1 MAKITV
7 IDEKIPNLDQ
17 AWAGVDS
24 DGKEWGYDKAR
35 VEEFIKETFKGRVG
49 HIVRSQD
56 KEEDGFF
63 HVRGFADQDSY
74 NEWLADKEGR
84 AELVITHFTI
94 PDMSST
100 TASYVLNLVNGSG
113 NFLVSTDDKVVVK
126 LRFVSALYSPI
137 DQSTTDS
144 GESGVLTVQTRI
156 NETAAWATK
165 GTIPINS
172 LPKDSTS
179 YTDVDISQYLSDG
192 QQQVRMIVRGET
204 SEANTNYA
212 TLTVVKTSLSLEFAN
227 DWENPITN
235 AAITPKYRIN
245 GSIEKTL
252 NIVVDGVRT
261 ITSYIG
267 EAVYLETPYEK
278 ITIVDSDSEVNPVC
292 TQGIHTIEAW
302 LSVDKNGVKVE
313 SEHVKSQVLII
324 LDDTQSEQYVILNNI
339 AESLVNW
346 TEQTFFSY
354 AVYNS
359 ADNELP
365 LTFTLYDYNRTKV
378 YASYPMGN
386 VPENSRYTFSNM
398 VEIEETYESFS
409 ARLDIMSGN
418 TLLKSLVFEIDNT
431 QNFSP
436 TAGAD
441 FIFNPK
447 LRSNE
452 EENPSTVI
460 NAVTGEVV
468 EATFTNFGHVNDAYT
483 VDEEGN
489 KCFRVLA
496 GDLLHITGY
505 EAYSGFMGSNHTSSL
520 TMEFDFA
527 VRNVTNEDDP
537 ILRMCTYDTNGNPIG
552 WEMRALSAMF
562 GTQGL
567 QVRLDQDIAW
577 SENKRTHVAV
587 NIVYNLAAKGINY
600 IRIFVNGKIN
610 REMSYLSSDT
620 FVQYVDGVKTS
631 DGIYI
636 GAPQAEIDIYSIRI
650 YKKALS
656 SADVQQDRV
665 AAFPTSAEKIA
676 FREANDILVNNAI
689 NYEKTK
695 AKYNTLL
702 WKPNTRTVGDCRLAT
717 YGDKS
722 KQLQYGDLVISILGD
737 PAHSGVLYNE
747 NTQGQGTSSMSY
759 WKWNQR
765 FQPDDDGYFVN
776 ELGERF
782 ELWQLMDGMPRSSR
796 NDAKINWASP
806 MQSHKLGATALYHD
820 CWKKIVKNN
829 TITSTEG
836 GQDFTGTEGGYADC
850 RVAVRQKPFFM
861 FVQKDESSEPEF
873 YALFTMGPGK
883 GDKPT
888 FGYDKS
894 MFPDFTMLEGCDN
907 DKPLVMHRVPWDS
920 HIEGSVEDE
929 IWKYNG
935 EDNWELSMGSG
946 NLWEGFKV
954 TFNFVYLLHT
964 DIKPYVGTYAQLI
977 SDPSVDTS
985 HDYWVTVADTNA
997 AKFDLFRYDIVEKA
1011 WLRAGLER
1019 VSLNVDTQ
1027 CGNIAGSSV
1036 DWDSINDKFIA
1047 KRIEMF
1053 KGEVEQHY
1061 HKEDALYTMMFLRLH
1076 GATDNRG
1083 KNTYLYRIK
1092 QGDPIMFFQ
1101 DDLDSIKPSDNV
1113 GRKTKPY
1120 WVEEHDLNA
1129 LGQPYWNSSRN
1140 AFYNLME
1147 QAFPDECRSMMNSIL
1162 TAMAE
1167 LGGGTLEGCYQ
1178 KYFYDV
1184 QEGIPAVAYNEIAR
1198 LLYEDAAVAFE
1209 DGRYTPN
1216 TPPLPQCLGDQLESE
1231 REWDKK
1237 RSIYCSSYASYGEF
1251 AAGEVAGALAF
1262 RSIVTTSGASPRY
1275 SFTVVP
1281 HLWLYPANGTGDSVF
1296 PTHTRVK
1303 AGESFT
1309 FPERTSDGNT
1319 NVRINGINYYR
1330 HIGEFGDKS
1339 VGEAFSLSG
1348 ERLTEFSAA
1357 STSPEFRITSMK
1369 VSAPNLERID
1379 LTGISTLAGALDLSG
1394 QRRLGEIS
1402 LSGTSLTSLVLPNTD
1417 TLTSLTLPSTLT
1429 SLRIDN
1435 QPALTSVSIDGTD
1448 NLQVLYIDHGKA
1460 KNFDSKAII
1469 TSLYR
1474 SSLSSGKKPS
1484 EITLLDVNWVDLQVE
1499 VVEWLCSIT
1508 NLTVTGK
1515 IAIKETSTLQN
1526 AVTWDIKN
1534 KINLKF
1540 GNVDDANSPDYQG
1553 LLMTYAQR
1561 NVTSATLTGNF
1572 YNDGKGEY
1580 PFTAVPNTGYANTQT
1595 KVLYSIDNPS
1605 GVDCS
1610 IDPLTGVLKVNMRAL
1625 PEYEAYV
1632 DVTVRISRY
1641 YEGVYQEDIVV
1652 TKSVKV
1658 YDRQAEL
1665 ADLVYADGTFSSLAD
1680 WDGTKT
1686 PIGICCYIA
1695 PRYKSGDKKGEIV
1708 EELFNPLDTQ
1718 QRLML
1723 ALEPVSCTSKAGT
1736 ANTTF
1741 AWGAYK
1747 DQSAA
1752 NGLFATVNGSKVY
1765 LRTTDGS
1772 LTETSFYDIPTIV
1785 NATSSGLKPG
1795 PVNNSASYIE
1805 DGNFRDESDT
1815 SGFGLLNDGFLPINA
1830 GTACGDGFAYE
1841 ETATELAARTLDS
1854 TLATLAGGG
1863 YKEGDVVNSGYAK
1876 TLKIIAHRNKI
1887 LTGAP
1892 TAEGLTQPL
1901 FNEMPIPA
1909 AGSGYSEL
1917 DSLAELLDDIA
1928 EWASGTLGDANPNKW
1943 RQLYYPA
1950 ASAAY
1955 AYEPTVTLKPN
1966 EVLADKFK
1974 AHNWFLPTNGINA
1987 RIRWYLYS
1995 EGKNIFAEALDKNL
2009 LTIKASSTHWSSTEY
2024 NATYAWYVYFNNGY
2038 TYYHNKYNT
2047 YFIVGAVAAF

>member
-17 AWAGVDS
+17 PWAGVGS

-74 NEWLADKEGR
+74 NEWLADKEGQ

-113 NFLVSTDDKVVVK
+113 NFLVSTDGKVVVK

-156 NETAAWATK
+156 NETAAWTTK
-165 GTIPINS
+165 GSMPINS

-313 SEHVKSQVLII
+313 SEHVTSQVLII
-324 LDDTQSEQYVILNNI
+324 LDTTKSEQYVILNNL
-339 AESLVNW
+339 ADSLVNW

-386 VPENSRYTFSNM
+386 VPENSRYTFANM
-398 VEIEETYESFS
+398 VEIEETYDSFS

-537 ILRMCTYDTNGNPIG
+537 ILRMCTYDANGNPIG

-702 WKPNTRTVGDCRLAT
+702 WKPNARTVGDCRLAT

-722 KQLQYGDLVISILGD
+722 KQLQYGDLVISILED

-820 CWKKIVKNN
+820 CWKKIIKNN

-850 RVAVRQKPFFM
+850 RVAVRQKSFFM

-894 MFPDFTMLEGCDN
+894 QFPDFTMLEGCDN

-954 TFNFVYLLHT
+954 SFNFVYLLHT

-977 SDPSVDTS
+977 SDPSVDTN
-985 HDYWVTVADTNA
+985 HDYWVTVADNNA

-1011 WLRAGLER
+1011 WVRAGLER
-1019 VSLNVDTQ
+1019 VSLNVNTQ

-1053 KGEVEQHY
+1053 KSEVEQHY

-1262 RSIVTTSGASPRY
+1262 RSIVTTTGTSPRY

-1499 VVEWLCSIT
+1499 VIEWLSSIT

-1515 IAIKETSTLQN
+1515 IAIKETDNVRFETKRKMLR
-1526 AVTWDIKN
+1526 
-1534 KINLKF
+1534 KF
-1540 GNVDDANSPDYQG
+1540 GEVDSETNPLYV
-1553 LLMTYAQR
+1553 TYSQR
-1561 NVTSATLTGNF
+1561 ALDQFTLKGDTQTREV
-1572 YNDGKGEY
+1572 GEY
-1580 PFTAVPNTGYANTQT
+1580 LYEAIPNTIYANAFRCVDWSLIPNTTRATIDDDGVLTIDELYTEAEGTVVDVKCAIT
-1595 KVLYSIDNPS
+1595 KLDGTVLEDTLHVRLFRRSPKVGDKLFTDASFDDTIDSQKTFCGVCFYVEDMGDYYDARFVGKENLTTGVTNPWGLYDNADNGITGVKLTDDES
-1605 GVDCS
+1605 YDCYDTPVQNITSYGIPYDSNGNMITTDKYCETVDGDVNYKLFAATEAAGYGVKNTTGAGTDAAGDYANYIGVD
-1610 IDPLTGVLKVNMRAL
+1610 
-1625 PEYEAYV
+1625 
-1632 DVTVRISRY
+1632 
-1641 YEGVYQEDIVV
+1641 
-1652 TKSVKV
+1652 
-1658 YDRQAEL
+1658 
-1665 ADLVYADGTFSSLAD
+1665 
-1680 WDGTKT
+1680 
-1686 PIGICCYIA
+1686 
-1695 PRYKSGDKKGEIV
+1695 
-1708 EELFNPLDTQ
+1708 
-1718 QRLML
+1718 
-1723 ALEPVSCTSKAGT
+1723 
-1736 ANTTF
+1736 
-1741 AWGAYK
+1741 
-1747 DQSAA
+1747 
-1752 NGLFATVNGSKVY
+1752 
-1765 LRTTDGS
+1765 
-1772 LTETSFYDIPTIV
+1772 
-1785 NATSSGLKPG
+1785 
-1795 PVNNSASYIE
+1795 
-1805 DGNFRDESDT
+1805 
-1815 SGFGLLNDGFLPINA
+1815 
-1830 GTACGDGFAYE
+1830 
-1841 ETATELAARTLDS
+1841 ATEQIPQGQIDT
-1854 TLATLAGGG
+1854 
-1863 YKEGDVVNSGYAK
+1863 V
-1876 TLKIIAHRNKI
+1876 KIILHRNKLLEDSSMGI
-1887 LTGAP
+1887 VPP
-1892 TAEGLTQPL
+1892 T
-1901 FNEMPIPA
+1901 
-1909 AGSGYSEL
+1909 
-1917 DSLAELLDDIA
+1917 
-1928 EWASGTLGDANPNKW
+1928 ASGTLTEMDDIKAKVKALTDA
-1943 RQLYYPA
+1943 RGSVYAQFFYP
-1950 ASAAY
+1950 SSSLCY
-1955 AYEPTVTLKPN
+1955 AYQPSGTVADELKSHKWYNPSVG
-1966 EVLADKFK
+1966 EMVRLCYLCYHLYPDSAD
-1974 AHNWFLPTNGINA
+1974 TTDG
-1987 RIRWYLYS
+1987 
-1995 EGKNIFAEALDKNL
+1995 IFAEDIAAGRFARM
-2009 LTIKASSTHWSSTEY
+2009 TASYFQSSSEISR
-2024 NATYAWYVYFNNGY
+2024 TYYWHVYFGSRGFSY
-2038 TYYHNKYNT
+2038 GVKYYSPS
-2047 YFIVGAVAAF
+2047 VRPVVALKIKK